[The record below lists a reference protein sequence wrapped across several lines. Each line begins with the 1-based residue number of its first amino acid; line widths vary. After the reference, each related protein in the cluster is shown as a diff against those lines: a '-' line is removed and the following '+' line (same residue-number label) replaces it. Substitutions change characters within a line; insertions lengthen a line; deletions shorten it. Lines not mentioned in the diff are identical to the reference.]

1 MNNKELLNIL
11 KKENLP
17 ETKIKNNSDQKLSQ
31 NLLIDADLMKLIS
44 DSVDNN
50 IWQLLE
56 EIIQEAELKAWSLY
70 VVGGIVRDLF
80 LLKKNQ
86 KILIQD
92 IDLVVDSNTSPSN
105 IGAGIELAQTLKK
118 RYPEVLLTVYHDF
131 KTASL
136 SWNKDKKYGSVQIDI
151 TTSRT
156 ETYLYPAANPKIQIA
171 PIEQDLFR
179 RDFTINALAVK
190 LTSPAQGKLLDLF
203 MGLSDLRKAQIK
215 VLHPNSFLEDPIR
228 IYRAVKFAIRLDFDI
243 EAQTIQYIYNAT
255 KNQTYDHLKL
265 EVNIIPSLTIRLK
278 NELRSILQ
286 SNSWR
291 KSLELLSCF
300 GALYYLYPG
309 LILNCEILRQMR
321 YVSRLMKYS
330 DPHHKTIKW
339 LLLLEILLSSIPLKE
354 RKIIAI
360 NLQLPSKSIKRLSEI
375 QNINKEINQG
385 LRKYSKISD
394 KVNLL
399 NKFYWIDLILVAAQS
414 KKEIRYFIWRY
425 FTKLSK
431 ISSPLNGSDLKNI
444 GYLPGPR
451 YKEALTILLDK
462 TLDGEIKTKQEAK
475 IMVQTIME
483 RLD

>member
-1 MNNKELLNIL
+1 
-11 KKENLP
+11 
-17 ETKIKNNSDQKLSQ
+17 
-31 NLLIDADLMKLIS
+31 
-44 DSVDNN
+44 
-50 IWQLLE
+50 
-56 EIIQEAELKAWSLY
+56 
-70 VVGGIVRDLF
+70 
-80 LLKKNQ
+80 
-86 KILIQD
+86 
-92 IDLVVDSNTSPSN
+92 
-105 IGAGIELAQTLKK
+105 
-118 RYPEVLLTVYHDF
+118 
-131 KTASL
+131 
-136 SWNKDKKYGSVQIDI
+136 
-151 TTSRT
+151 
-156 ETYLYPAANPKIQIA
+156 
-171 PIEQDLFR
+171 
-179 RDFTINALAVK
+179 
-190 LTSPAQGKLLDLF
+190 
-203 MGLSDLRKAQIK
+203 
-215 VLHPNSFLEDPIR
+215 
-228 IYRAVKFAIRLDFDI
+228 
-243 EAQTIQYIYNAT
+243 
-255 KNQTYDHLKL
+255 
-265 EVNIIPSLTIRLK
+265 
-278 NELRSILQ
+278 
-286 SNSWR
+286 
-291 KSLELLSCF
+291 
-300 GALYYLYPG
+300 
-309 LILNCEILRQMR
+309 
-321 YVSRLMKYS
+321 MKYS

-360 NLQLPSKSIKRLSEI
+360 NLQLPSESIKRLSEI